1 MHKII
6 IRTKNFKK
14 KIVKAVNNE
23 RGNNIIA
30 GVIISAIILIALI
43 LLNTPIRTFI
53 SDIWE
58 LFSNFV
64 EGKLST
70 LFSS

>member
-1 MHKII
+1 MIKAIYKIKSFKNNV
-6 IRTKNFKK
+6 IRYLD
-14 KIVKAVNNE
+14 NE
-23 RGNNIIA
+23 EGNGLIA
-30 GVIISAIILIALI
+30 GIIVSAIILIALV

-53 SDIWE
+53 SSIWD